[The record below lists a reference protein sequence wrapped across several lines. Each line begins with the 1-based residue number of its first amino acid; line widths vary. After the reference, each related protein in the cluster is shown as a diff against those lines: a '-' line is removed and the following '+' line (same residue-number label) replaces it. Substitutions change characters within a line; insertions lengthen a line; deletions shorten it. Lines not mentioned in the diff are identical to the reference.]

1 MGSEH
6 RKYRQL
12 QLEANKCLLIECTQ
26 YLDCDVR
33 SLMINCLHVP
43 HALNLLAL
51 LTHCACGGTK
61 RSSSRQCCGHVLL
74 LLSFQ
79 KIYTLLGFTFNSS
92 AQKPCERNGSYTLQ
106 GHICL
111 TFFKYTQT

>member
-51 LTHCACGGTK
+51 LA
-61 RSSSRQCCGHVLL
+61 RIVLVVG
-74 LLSFQ
+74 Q
-79 KIYTLLGFTFNSS
+79 KEVHRASVVGMFY
-92 AQKPCERNGSYTLQ
+92 CY
-106 GHICL
+106 
-111 TFFKYTQT
+111 